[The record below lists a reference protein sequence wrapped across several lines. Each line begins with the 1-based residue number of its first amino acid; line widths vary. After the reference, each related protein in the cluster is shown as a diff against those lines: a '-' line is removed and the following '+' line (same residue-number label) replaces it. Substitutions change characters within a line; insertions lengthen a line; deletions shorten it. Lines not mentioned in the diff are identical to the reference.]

1 MKLRTLNLNGY
12 LHETINMSDV
22 FKLAKRLTAAEIYV
36 PKILRGSVPTVKTSS
51 GTRLKTNRNG

>member
-1 MKLRTLNLNGY
+1 
-12 LHETINMSDV
+12 MSDV